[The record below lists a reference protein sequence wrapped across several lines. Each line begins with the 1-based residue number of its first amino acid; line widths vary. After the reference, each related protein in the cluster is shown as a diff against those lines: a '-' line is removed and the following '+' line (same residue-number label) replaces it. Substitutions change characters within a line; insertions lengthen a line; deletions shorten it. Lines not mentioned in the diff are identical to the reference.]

1 MFGPSMPIIDHNL
14 QNMIAQ
20 HTMPFHTPTPQLPPM
35 LPQIPTHHMM
45 PSAMNFSLG
54 PPSLPTITPDMHLD
68 AVCHVDSL
76 TNKLFDTPMA
86 PSSVAPLVQPKTQG
100 VIDRITDIITPNI
113 GESTSLCHD
122 NCNVEFAVNEA
133 KSGANMVSRK
143 GGKFSSQLSNIMLD
157 KHCHNRCDQG
167 RYPDSDKP
175 PMTDREFSDAV
186 STRLHGKPLHP
197 NK

>member
-20 HTMPFHTPTPQLPPM
+20 HTMPFHTQI
-35 LPQIPTHHMM
+35 PQIPTYHMM

-54 PPSLPTITPDMHLD
+54 PPSLPTITPDMHFE

-76 TNKLFDTPMA
+76 TNKLFDA
-86 PSSVAPLVQPKTQG
+86 PPTSIAPLVQPKTQG

-113 GESTSLCHD
+113 EEPTSLCYD
-122 NCNVEFAVNEA
+122 NCNVEFAVNDA
-133 KSGANMVSRK
+133 KSGASMVSRK
-143 GGKFSSQLSNIMLD
+143 AGKFSSQLSNIMLD
-157 KHCHNRCDQG
+157 KHCHNRCDRG
-167 RYPDSDKP
+167 KGGDCDKP
-175 PMTDREFSDAV
+175 PMTDREFGDAV
-186 STRLHGKPLHP
+186 SIRLHGKPLHP